1 MKVLLAVD
9 DSKFS
14 RAAVNALLALAL
26 PAKTIVRVL
35 HVSEP
40 LRVQEGL
47 AMTGYS
53 GVDVKKIRKT
63 NWENAAVL
71 VDRIAKQLRGKGL
84 QVTTSVVQGKPRRI
98 IIDIASKWKADLIV
112 LGSHGRRGFN
122 RMLLGSVSEAVVH
135 HAPCS
140 VHVVRIGSVH

>member
-1 MKVLLAVD
+1 MKILLAID

-14 RAAVNALLALAL
+14 RAAVNALLALAP
-26 PAKTIVRVL
+26 PAKTVVRVL

-53 GVDVKKIRKT
+53 GVNLKKIRKT
-63 NWENAAVL
+63 DRGNAAAL
-71 VDRIAKQLRGKGL
+71 VAGVAKQLRGKGL
-84 QVTTSVVQGKPRRI
+84 KVTTSLVRGNPRSKI
-98 IIDIASKWKADLIV
+98 VDVASKWKADLIV
-112 LGSHGRRGFN
+112 VGSHGRRGFK
-122 RMLLGSVSEAVVH
+122 RMLLGSVSEAVVR

-140 VHVVRIGSVH
+140 VHVVRIGWAA

>member
-1 MKVLLAVD
+1 MKILLAVD

-26 PAKTIVRVL
+26 PAKSVVRVL

-53 GVDVKKIRKT
+53 GVDLQKMRKT
-63 NWENAAVL
+63 DRENAAAL
-71 VDRIAKQLRGKGL
+71 VARVANQLRGRGL
-84 QVTTSVVQGKPRRI
+84 KVTTSVVRGKPRNKI
-98 IIDIASKWKADLIV
+98 VDVASKWKADLIV

-122 RMLLGSVSEAVVH
+122 RMLLGSVSEAVVR

-140 VHVVRIGSVH
+140 VHVVRIGSAV

>member
-1 MKVLLAVD
+1 MK
-9 DSKFS
+9 
-14 RAAVNALLALAL
+14 ALLALAP
-26 PAKTIVRVL
+26 PAKTVVRVL

-53 GVDVKKIRKT
+53 GVNLKEIRKT
-63 NWENAAVL
+63 DRENAVAL
-71 VDRIAKQLRGKGL
+71 VTRIAKQLRGKGL
-84 QVTTSVVQGKPRRI
+84 KVSTSVVRGKPRSK
-98 IIDIASKWKADLIV
+98 IIDVASKWKADLIV

-122 RMLLGSVSEAVVH
+122 RMLMGSVSEAVVR

-140 VHVVRIGSVH
+140 VHVVRVGWAA